1 MKKHHQKIA
10 VIRALSLA
18 AALSAMVFPMQGYSQ
33 SVTPAQP
40 VVAGQEQKITVAFD
54 NADVKDV
61 IRWASDLTTKNII
74 VHPSVVGKKI
84 TIVAGEPMTREEAWQ
99 VFLSAL
105 QVNGLAVVENGDTV
119 KVLPEPEAKTEKV
132 PVVDGEKKVGKEDVV
147 VRIVKIKNLAAQQLI
162 SLLKPLTPN
171 SALLSAYPENNTLVI
186 ADRAGNI
193 DQIVDIINRIDQAGT
208 VDIEIIKLDFASA
221 KDVAKTV
228 TELMQKN
235 GAAKGGAAAPGRELN
250 VTADERSNSILMT
263 GDPVMRSQTRKLIQ
277 RLDLPLSGEGNTQ
290 VVYLNYIT
298 AKDMLP
304 ILEGVGSNAKS
315 GPDGKA
321 ASGGAQ
327 DVAVNVQALEQ
338 TNAVVITAPPSMMN
352 TMKGVIAKLDV
363 RRQQVLVEA
372 LIVEVSDDIG
382 RDLGVFWE
390 GKGNSSK
397 AVGLFGTQGA
407 PIQSTDVAG
416 KGNLT
421 LGGLSLGF
429 YSGGDMV
436 SLIRALEKNTNAN
449 VLSTPTVIA
458 LDNEEASILV
468 GESVPFKTGSERIN
482 NTPVVGNGSTNNNN
496 SIYNNDYVQIERK
509 DIGVELKVT
518 PRINQEGVLTLEVE
532 QKVESINE
540 SANVGGT
547 SGAADII
554 TNKREIKTKALVK
567 DNSVLV
573 LGGLIRDEIEA
584 TDSGVPY
591 LSKIPFLGRL
601 FKGTSK
607 HVVKKNLMV
616 FIHPRILHDDA
627 DVADDTSYYY
637 NNLRNA
643 QRRFN
648 KQELNDTLHI
658 DRSSPELSPW
668 QPPRTG
674 TAGEQK
680 TAPLIQSQER

>member
-1 MKKHHQKIA
+1 MTKTNQIKK
-10 VIRALSLA
+10 LA
-18 AALSAMVFPMQGYSQ
+18 YGLKVLMVALSAAVFSIQGYAQ
-33 SVTPAQP
+33 TAAPTQPA
-40 VVAGQEQKITVAFD
+40 AGDQEQKVSVAFD

-74 VHPSVVGKKI
+74 VHPSVAGKKI
-84 TIVAGEPMTREEAWQ
+84 TIVAGEPMTYDEAWQ

-119 KVLPEPEAKTEKV
+119 KVLPEPEAKTEKI
-132 PVVDGEKKVGKEDVV
+132 PVVDGDKKSGREDIV
-147 VRIVKIKNLAAQQLI
+147 VRIIKVKNLAAQQLI

-171 SALLSAYPENNTLVI
+171 SAHLAAYPENNSLVI

-193 DQIVDIINRIDQAGT
+193 NQIVDIINRIDQAGT
-208 VDIEIIKLDFASA
+208 VDIEIIKLEFASA

-228 TELMQKN
+228 LDLVQKT
-235 GAAKGGAAAPGRELN
+235 GAAKTGAAAAPGRELN
-250 VTADERSNSILMT
+250 ITADERSNSILMT
-263 GDPVMRSQTRKLIQ
+263 GDPVMRSQMRKLIQ

-304 ILEGVGSNAKS
+304 ILEGVGNNTK
-315 GPDGKA
+315 DGAGKEG
-321 ASGGAQ
+321 GGAQ

-372 LIVEVSDDIG
+372 LIVEVSEDVG
-382 RDLGVFWE
+382 RDLGVFW
-390 GKGNSSK
+390 SSDGDNVK
-397 AVGLFGTQGA
+397 TSGLFGTRNA
-407 PIQSTDVAG
+407 TITNDDASG
-416 KGNLT
+416 KTGLN

-429 YSGGDMV
+429 FSGGDLV
-436 SLIRALEKNTNAN
+436 GLIRALEKNTNAN

-458 LDNEEASILV
+458 LDNEEATILV

-482 NTPVVGNGSTNNNN
+482 STGVTGNNNN
-496 SIYNNDYVQIERK
+496 NNDSVYNNDFVQIERK

-518 PRINQEGVLTLEVE
+518 PRINQEGILTLDVE

-540 SANVGGT
+540 SANVGGE

-554 TNKREIKTKALVK
+554 TNKRQIKTKALVK
-567 DNSVLV
+567 DNNVLV
-573 LGGLIRDEIEA
+573 LGGLIRDEVLASEN
-584 TDSGVPY
+584 GVPF
-591 LSKIPFLGRL
+591 LSDIPYLGRL

-607 HVVKKNLMV
+607 QVVKKNLMV
-616 FIHPRILHDDA
+616 FIHPKILYDDA
-627 DVADDTSYYY
+627 DVADDTGYYY
-637 NNLRNA
+637 NNIRGV
-643 QRRFN
+643 QKRFN
-648 KQELNDTLHI
+648 KNELDDSMRINRTL
-658 DRSSPELSPW
+658 SELTPW
-668 QPPRTG
+668 QPPRPGTTG
-674 TAGEQK
+674 ARQLEEQ
-680 TAPLIQSQER
+680 PQGQ

>member
-1 MKKHHQKIA
+1 MTKIYQKKNMACRLNPLA
-10 VIRALSLA
+10 VALLVA
-18 AALSAMVFPMQGYSQ
+18 AFSMQGYAQ
-33 SVTPAQP
+33 TTAPVQPA
-40 VVAGQEQKITVAFD
+40 AGDQEQKVSVAFD

-61 IRWASDLTTKNII
+61 IRWASDLTTKNLI
-74 VHPSVVGKKI
+74 VHPGVAGKKI
-84 TIVAGEPMTREEAWQ
+84 TIVAGEPMTHEEAWQ

-132 PVVDGEKKVGKEDVV
+132 PVVDGEKKTGGEDIV
-147 VRIVKIKNLAAQQLI
+147 VRIIKVKNLAAQQLI

-171 SALLSAYPENNTLVI
+171 SAHLAAYPENNSLVI

-193 DQIVDIINRIDQAGT
+193 AQIVDIINRIDQAGT
-208 VDIEIIKLDFASA
+208 VDIEIIKLEFASA

-228 TELMQKN
+228 LDLVQKT
-235 GAAKGGAAAPGRELN
+235 GAAKTGAAAAPGRELN
-250 VTADERSNSILMT
+250 ITADERSNSILMT
-263 GDPVMRSQTRKLIQ
+263 GDPVMRSQMRKLIQ

-304 ILEGVGSNAKS
+304 ILEGVGNNAK
-315 GPDGKA
+315 GGAGKEG
-321 ASGGAQ
+321 GGAQ
-327 DVAVNVQALEQ
+327 EVSVNVQALEQ

-372 LIVEVSDDIG
+372 LIVEVSEDVGRDIG
-382 RDLGVFWE
+382 IFW
-390 GKGNSSK
+390 SSDGDNVK
-397 AVGLFGTQGA
+397 TSGLFGTRNA
-407 PIQSTDVAG
+407 TITSDDASG
-416 KGNLT
+416 KTGLN

-429 YSGGDMV
+429 FAGGDLV

-458 LDNEEASILV
+458 LDNEEATILV

-482 NTPVVGNGSTNNNN
+482 STSVVGNNNNN
-496 SIYNNDYVQIERK
+496 NNDSVYNNDFVQIERK

-518 PRINQEGVLTLEVE
+518 PRINQEGILTLDVE

-540 SANVGGT
+540 SANVGGE

-554 TNKREIKTKALVK
+554 TNKRQIKTKALVK
-567 DNSVLV
+567 DNNVLV
-573 LGGLIRDEIEA
+573 LGGLIRDEVLASEN
-584 TDSGVPY
+584 GVPF
-591 LSKIPFLGRL
+591 LSEIPYLGRL

-607 HVVKKNLMV
+607 QVVKKNLMV
-616 FIHPRILHDDA
+616 FIHPKILYDDA
-627 DVADDTSYYY
+627 DVSDDTGYYY
-637 NNLRNA
+637 NNIRGV
-643 QRRFN
+643 QKRFN
-648 KQELNDTLHI
+648 KNEMDDSMKINRTLSELT
-658 DRSSPELSPW
+658 PW
-668 QPPRTG
+668 QPPRPGTTG
-674 TAGEQK
+674 ARQLEEPPQGQ
-680 TAPLIQSQER
+680 